1 MQRLVMKDRSMAQRL
16 TSKVA
21 SISIGTVNAILIEDL
36 KRLNEKMRK
45 KRLQKW
51 RSDQWWFQWPK
62 PKLMLVTIY
71 RFKMKIKW

>member
-1 MQRLVMKDRSMAQRL
+1 MAQRM

-21 SISIGTVNAILIEDL
+21 SISIGTVNAILTENL
-36 KRLNEKMRK
+36 KRWNEKIRK

-62 PKLMLVTIY
+62 PKLMLVTIC
-71 RFKMKIKW
+71 RPQMKIKW